1 MLSIAK
7 KKGSPSSKR
16 ALKPAGQSLPVT
28 RRAKREGLAWE
39 PLPYMRKAMRWLVD
53 HPCAGLILD
62 PGLRKTS
69 ITLGAFSVMKR
80 KGVVERMLVIAPVK
94 VCYRV
99 WPAEVKKW
107 ADFNHL
113 RVCILHGKE
122 KTEENLA
129 REDVDIFVINPEG
142 LDWLFPNANGVND
155 KVKKRQ
161 VIADAKRRQKLLF
174 VPGGVML
181 TVDESSKFK
190 NSASQR
196 FKNLKP
202 SLPKFARRC
211 ILTGT
216 PAPNGLL
223 DLFGQ
228 IYILDL
234 GRALGQY
241 ITQYRK
247 KFFTP
252 TGFGGYTWV
261 LRDEEAEQEI
271 YEAVKPYL
279 LRFEAED
286 FIDLPELVENDI
298 VIELPD
304 KVRAYYDEVEEDL
317 ITLLDNGITIEAP
330 TGGAALAKCAQIA
343 NGAVYVDPA
352 EVGQRRKATDF
363 TELHD
368 EKLLALED
376 YLEERNGQPTLI
388 TYEFKHDL
396 IRIRKHF
403 RSMYPDLV
411 KRWGDI
417 PCISSAPPKVGQQM
431 EDAWNDNEISFL
443 LGQPQSISHGLNM
456 QGGNADAI
464 GLFSP
469 MYDYDVY
476 DQLIRRLRRSGN
488 TARRI
493 IVTRFVAKDTVD
505 RLKILALIRKG
516 RGQKKFMDAIKSYKS
531 ERKS

>member
-1 MLSIAK
+1 MR
-7 KKGSPSSKR
+7 KKG
-16 ALKPAGQSLPVT
+16 
-28 RRAKREGLAWE
+28 
-39 PLPYMRKAMRWLVD
+39 M
-53 HPCAGLILD
+53 
-62 PGLRKTS
+62 
-69 ITLGAFSVMKR
+69 
-80 KGVVERMLVIAPVK
+80 VERMLVVAPVK

-99 WPAEVKKW
+99 WPAEIRKW

-129 REDVDIFVINPEG
+129 RDDVDVFVINPEG
-142 LDWLFPNANGVND
+142 LDWLFPNQQPPAMEEGESKAD
-155 KVKKRQ
+155 YKKRR
-161 VIADAKRRQKLLF
+161 AEHLRNAKKNAKRRAGLLF
-174 VPGGVML
+174 TPGGVML

-190 NSASQR
+190 NSQSQR
-196 FKNLKP
+196 FKAIKP
-202 SLPKFARRC
+202 FLPKFRRRV

-216 PAPNGLL
+216 PSPNGLL

-247 KFFTP
+247 RFFTP
-252 TGFGGYTWV
+252 TGYGGYTWT
-261 LRDEEAEQEI
+261 LRDDDAEKEI
-271 YEAVKPYL
+271 YKAVKPYL

-298 VIELPD
+298 IVDLPE
-304 KVRAYYDEVEEDL
+304 KVMSYYEEVEQDL
-317 ITLLDNGITIEAP
+317 ITLLDNGMTIEAP
-330 TGGAALAKCAQIA
+330 TAGAALAKCAQIA
-343 NGAVYVDPA
+343 NGAVYIDPA
-352 EVGQRRKATDF
+352 EIGQRRKATDF

-368 EKLLALED
+368 EKIIALED

-403 RSMYPDLV
+403 RRMFPDLV

-417 PCISSAPPKVGQQM
+417 PCISTATPKVGQVM
-431 EDAWNDNEISFL
+431 EDAWNDNEIPFL

-469 MYDYDVY
+469 MYDYDTY

-493 IVTRFVAKDTVD
+493 IVTRFIARNTVD
-505 RLKILALIRKG
+505 KLKVIALARKG
-516 RGQKKFMDAIKSYKS
+516 RNQKRFMDALKDYKV
-531 ERKS
+531 ERKK